1 MASGLIDLGQR
12 EVRTPNLFLFRSES
26 KRLDPKLNVIVS
38 MPGKGPE
45 KRDWDRYSH
54 VFFRKFTRM
63 QKFHKNHFIF
73 ILWSFGTEPKD
84 WLFRAAVWNR
94 FGFVV
99 FGCIKSSSTPNKRG
113 KFMKIWVLIFRW
125 KRIKNFLKAHRR
137 NWLKWI
143 LEVDTQPF
151 KVKFYDD
158 CAGGSHCLWI
168 FYAKTVSRCRSFRL
182 CQFLLCSKKG
192 KIDTRLYTSGYP
204 QSTQVTYIR
213 MVKPMGKRMI
223 STKCVR

>member
-1 MASGLIDLGQR
+1 MPL
-12 EVRTPNLFLFRSES
+12 VFRSLLKSHGIWSDRLGTTGSSNTQPLSVSFWIETS
-26 KRLDPKLNVIVS
+26 GSEIECNCEYARKRS
-38 MPGKGPE
+38 GKA
-45 KRDWDRYSH
+45 RLRSLLTR
-54 VFFRKFTRM
+54 FFRKFTRI

-99 FGCIKSSSTPNKRG
+99 FGCIQSSSTPNKRG
-113 KFMKIWVLIFRW
+113 KFMKIWVLILRW

-143 LEVDTQPF
+143 LEVVTQPF

-158 CAGGSHCLWI
+158 CAGG
-168 FYAKTVSRCRSFRL
+168 
-182 CQFLLCSKKG
+182 
-192 KIDTRLYTSGYP
+192 
-204 QSTQVTYIR
+204 
-213 MVKPMGKRMI
+213 
-223 STKCVR
+223 